1 MYVYTCIRINFV
13 NESGTNIYFCICNM
27 EMLNNRIFLAQIRSL
42 TKVRSCRNHT
52 NQNTKDE
59 LIQKMHRSKYRRSF
73 DIRVH
78 EFI

>member
-13 NESGTNIYFCICNM
+13 NESGTNIYFCTCNM
-27 EMLNNRIFLAQIRSL
+27 EMLHNRIFLAQIRSL

>member
-13 NESGTNIYFCICNM
+13 NGSGTNIYFCICNM
-27 EMLNNRIFLAQIRSL
+27 EMLHNRIFLAQIRSL

-52 NQNTKDE
+52 NQNTRE
-59 LIQKMHRSKYRRSF
+59 IIQKVHRSKYRRSF
-73 DIRVH
+73 DTRVH